1 VTTTEFEQ
9 KWLRDPDGILAG
21 RQERF
26 NVARAVYAVRERIG
40 GGYPADSAINR
51 VLEEPYYVEG
61 LTSATNVLNGDTGV
75 LDDFRSIDSL

>member
-1 VTTTEFEQ
+1 MTAQEFEQ

-21 RQERF
+21 RAERF
-26 NVARAVYAVRERIG
+26 NVARAVYALRERIG
-40 GGYPADSAINR
+40 DGHPADSAISR

-61 LTSATNVLNGDTGV
+61 LTSATNVLDGDTDV

>member
-1 VTTTEFEQ
+1 VTATEFEQ

-40 GGYPADSAINR
+40 DGHPAGSAINR
-51 VLEEPYYVEG
+51 VLEEPYYVEA
-61 LTSATNVLNGDTGV
+61 LTSATNVLKGDTAV
-75 LDDFRSIDSL
+75 LDDFRSIDAA